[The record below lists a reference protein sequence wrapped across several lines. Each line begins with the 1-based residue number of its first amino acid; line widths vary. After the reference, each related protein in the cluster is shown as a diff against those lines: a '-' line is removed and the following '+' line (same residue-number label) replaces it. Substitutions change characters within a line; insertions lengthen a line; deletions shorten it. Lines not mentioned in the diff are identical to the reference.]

1 MFYFKYFCKNLNK
14 IKIMKKIVFLIAL
27 SLSILSCS
35 KVKKGEFLISGEAK
49 GLPNGKMIFL
59 KTQNDVGLVLNVD
72 SAKVQDG
79 KFELK
84 GKVKEPSMFALYIK
98 DIQQPVPF
106 IMESGEIV
114 VKIDKDSIWKSKIS
128 GTDSND
134 SFQEFND
141 KSNAIQKR
149 MVDYQNKNIQK
160 LMEAQQ
166 KKDNITIESLKS
178 GYVKIQKEMDDYMNI
193 YPDENPNSYISLLL
207 VERLFNS
214 QDFKYEKVKKTF
226 ENLNEELRNTT
237 KGKAISEKL
246 KTIEKNM
253 KNPAAVEK
261 LNSLK
266 LAPDFSAKS
275 PSGTT
280 ISLKESLGKVT
291 IIDFWASWCGP
302 CRKENPNVVALY
314 NEFHSKGLNI
324 IGVSLDDDATK
335 WKDAIAKDKLTW
347 NQVSN
352 LKGFED
358 PIAIKYDIQQ
368 IPTTF
373 VLDSKGNIVA
383 KDLRGDE
390 LKAKVQELLAQ

>member
-1 MFYFKYFCKNLNK
+1 MF
-14 IKIMKKIVFLIAL
+14 V
-27 SLSILSCS
+27 
-35 KVKKGEFLISGEAK
+35 
-49 GLPNGKMIFL
+49 
-59 KTQNDVGLVLNVD
+59 
-72 SAKVQDG
+72 
-79 KFELK
+79 
-84 GKVKEPSMFALYIK
+84 LYIK
-98 DIQQPVPF
+98 DIQQPIPF

-114 VKIDKDSIWKSKIS
+114 IKVDKDSIFKSKIS

-141 KSNAIQKR
+141 KTNAINKR
-149 MVDYQNKNIQK
+149 LVDYQNKNIQK

-166 KKDNITIESLKS
+166 KKDNVTIESLKS
-178 GYVKIQKEMDDYMNI
+178 GYVKIQKEVDDYMNQ

-214 QDFKYEKVKKTF
+214 PDFKYEKVKKTF
-226 ENLNEELRNTT
+226 ENLNEELRNTA
-237 KGKAISEKL
+237 KGKTISDKL
-246 KTIEKNM
+246 KSIEKNM
-253 KNPAAVEK
+253 KNPAVAEK
-261 LNSLK
+261 LNPIK

-275 PSGTT
+275 PNGST

-291 IIDFWASWCGP
+291 VIDFWASWCGP
-302 CRKENPNVVALY
+302 CRKENPSVVALY

-347 NQVSN
+347 NHVSN

-358 PIAIKYDIQQ
+358 PIATLYDVQQ

-390 LKAKVQELLAQ
+390 LKAKVQELLGQ

>member
-1 MFYFKYFCKNLNK
+1 
-14 IKIMKKIVFLIAL
+14 MKKIVFLIAL

-49 GLPNGKMIFL
+49 GLPNGKMVFL

-84 GKVKEPSMFALYIK
+84 GKVKEPSMFALYVK

-141 KSNAIQKR
+141 KTNAINKR
-149 MVDYQNKNIQK
+149 LVDYQNKNIQK

-178 GYVKIQKEMDDYMNI
+178 GYVKIQKEVDDYMNQ

-214 QDFKYEKVKKTF
+214 QDFKFEKVKKTF

-253 KNPAAVEK
+253 KNPAAVK
-261 LNSLK
+261 NLNSLK
-266 LAPDFSAKS
+266 LAPEFSAKS
-275 PSGTT
+275 PNGTT
-280 ISLKESLGKVT
+280 ISLKESMGKVT

-324 IGVSLDDDATK
+324 IGVSLDDEATK

-352 LKGFED
+352 LKGFQD
-358 PIAIKYDIQQ
+358 PIAIQYDIQQ

-373 VLDSKGNIVA
+373 VLDSNGNIVA

>member
-1 MFYFKYFCKNLNK
+1 
-14 IKIMKKIVFLIAL
+14 
-27 SLSILSCS
+27 
-35 KVKKGEFLISGEAK
+35 
-49 GLPNGKMIFL
+49 
-59 KTQNDVGLVLNVD
+59 
-72 SAKVQDG
+72 
-79 KFELK
+79 
-84 GKVKEPSMFALYIK
+84 
-98 DIQQPVPF
+98 
-106 IMESGEIV
+106 
-114 VKIDKDSIWKSKIS
+114 
-128 GTDSND
+128 
-134 SFQEFND
+134 
-141 KSNAIQKR
+141 
-149 MVDYQNKNIQK
+149 
-160 LMEAQQ
+160 MEAQQ
-166 KKDNITIESLKS
+166 KKDNVTIESLKN
-178 GYVKIQKEMDDYMNI
+178 GYVKIQKEVDDYMNQ

-214 QDFKYEKVKKTF
+214 PDFKYEKVKKTF

-237 KGKAISEKL
+237 KGKTISEKL
-246 KTIEKNM
+246 KSIEKNM
-253 KNPAAVEK
+253 KNPAVAEK
-261 LNSLK
+261 LNSIK

-275 PSGTT
+275 PNGST

-291 IIDFWASWCGP
+291 VIDFWASWCGP

-347 NQVSN
+347 NHVSN

-358 PIAIKYDIQQ
+358 PIATLYDVQQ

-390 LKAKVQELLAQ
+390 LKVKVQELLGQ